1 MSQTA
6 AELVGAHVSHAG
18 LGLLA
23 LASLRSFNRR

>member
-6 AELVGAHVSHAG
+6 AELVGALVSLAG

-23 LASLRSFNRR
+23 LACLRSFNRR

>member
-6 AELVGAHVSHAG
+6 AQLVGALVALAG

>member
-1 MSQTA
+1 MSQTTA
-6 AELVGAHVSHAG
+6 QLVGALVSLAG